1 MRYLPSAN
9 QGLYRQAS
17 GEIDDGAAVQT
28 PRAVEV
34 GWGREPPVRGVSE
47 AVTKVH
53 SGIIF
58 IVGRDGMD
66 DRGEAMQA
74 LLALLRARESNYGR
88 RGRRAVALDEG
99 IREHGGAGEYDRTS
113 ERSRG
118 SWREG
123 QGKSTADR
131 DAIDDALRAASCRD
145 GRPPRRGGVMR
156 ANGGVMD

>member
-1 MRYLPSAN
+1 
-9 QGLYRQAS
+9 
-17 GEIDDGAAVQT
+17 
-28 PRAVEV
+28 
-34 GWGREPPVRGVSE
+34 
-47 AVTKVH
+47 
-53 SGIIF
+53 
-58 IVGRDGMD
+58 
-66 DRGEAMQA
+66 MQA
-74 LLALLRARESNYGR
+74 LQALLRARESKYGR